1 MGFAPFLAAGR
12 SLVTRRRFSGNDA
25 ARNPPPLRGGP
36 RERARVGA
44 NAQQSSVVWRS
55 HSVRWREYAFQ
66 SSRLSFRYDARKSLP
81 NPASSTADFSRARS
95 ASSRLSGRRRAS
107 CALWPSVY
115 MLMSRRL
122 PGSRALRI
130 PSRPA
135 IGTAACR
142 RYGLAAPS
150 PRRNSKRP
158 ASGMRIIW
166 VRLLPDQVTALGA
179 QVAPESVG

>member
-1 MGFAPFLAAGR
+1 MGFAPFLVAGR

-25 ARNPPPLRGGP
+25 ARTPPPLRGGP

-95 ASSRLSGRRRAS
+95 AS

-135 IGTAACR
+135 ISTAACR

-179 QVAPESVG
+179 QVAPESVGGALMRL